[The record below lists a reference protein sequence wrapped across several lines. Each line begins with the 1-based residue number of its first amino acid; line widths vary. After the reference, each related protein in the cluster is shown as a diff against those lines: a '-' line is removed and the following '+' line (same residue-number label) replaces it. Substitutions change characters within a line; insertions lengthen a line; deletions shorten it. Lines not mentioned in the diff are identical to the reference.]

1 MFNFNYEVLM
11 RSVNCLSGF
20 NLAESDQEASRLG
33 DVICLLSFE
42 CFINAFRMKCVTDKS
57 TLKN

>member
-1 MFNFNYEVLM
+1 M
-11 RSVNCLSGF
+11 RSVNCLSEF

-33 DVICLLSFE
+33 DAICLLSFE
-42 CFINAFRMKCVTDKS
+42 CFINAFRMKCVTDKF